1 MVVVHLPDDD
11 KGAGVVDCL
20 EEDPEAFRHC
30 HSSRNYPKMLAD
42 DRAYPGYPTALFQRV
57 DLGGVAYRPLW
68 YPPFAEGANRT
79 FPFAGE
85 WLLL

>member
-11 KGAGVVDCL
+11 GAAGVVDRL
-20 EEDPEAFRHC
+20 EEDPEAFLHC

-42 DRAYPGYPTALFQRV
+42 DRAYHGYPAAHFQGA
-57 DLGGVAYRPLW
+57 DLGAVAFHQLW
-68 YPPFAEGANRT
+68 YPPFAEGANQT
-79 FPFAGE
+79 FPFVGE